1 MAKSILKIENAE
13 EARKFFMQSE
23 QYHGFELPEYFV
35 FDKVLEYV
43 EQKVGDKSMDECI
56 AGEHMAISDVN
67 FEMLTNKDGKYA
79 VRPLMLANPYL
90 YWFLVRELTT
100 NTGWS
105 ATLECF
111 KKYSVPHITSCA
123 LPRVKDANEKEPF
136 HHSTAI
142 LNWWNSMEQRSLEL
156 SLEYRYMF
164 VTDITNCYGSI
175 NPDSIDW
182 AMARKGTRFATEENQ
197 EIAANVRRYL
207 RMLQGGRNIGI
218 PQGSAI
224 FDFIGEFVLGY
235 SDLLLYERLMEE
247 GIDGYEIIR
256 YRDDYRIFCNDK
268 DNLIRISYILQQ
280 ILESLNLRLNSSKTK
295 ISENLVIDSIK
306 SDKLWYIKNAPIFN
320 KKGVDFDGIQKHLL
334 FILMFGREFPNGGQL
349 KTLLSDLD
357 KRIIKKLKPRKVKM
371 QTIAIL
377 DENGVKDLLD
387 NPEESEIEIPGK
399 IVENMTALAAVGTQI
414 AVENV
419 SVVHYV
425 LRVISRMVDS
435 LADDTAKWEIIGKV
449 AAKLTYRPNSDYDK
463 IWLQNITYQRDK
475 KAGVNPYSGVS
486 LCRLVMGE
494 EATIWNNSW
503 LKPELTNDFPI
514 ASVCDNVL
522 LKKITPVIT
531 FRETR
536 AYYEL

>member
-35 FDKVLEYV
+35 FDKVLEFV
-43 EQKVGDKSMDECI
+43 EQKVGDKSMDDCLADER
-56 AGEHMAISDVN
+56 MSISDVN

-100 NTGWS
+100 ENGWN

-136 HHSTAI
+136 HHSTTI
-142 LNWWNSMEQRSLEL
+142 LNWWNTMEQRSLEL

-175 NPDSIDW
+175 NPDTIDW
-182 AMARKGTRFATEENQ
+182 AMNRKGTKFDTDENH
-197 EIAANVRRYL
+197 EMAANVKLYL
-207 RMLQGGRNIGI
+207 RLLQGGRNIGI
-218 PQGSAI
+218 PQGSTI

-235 SDLLLYERLMEE
+235 SDLLLHEQLVEE

-295 ISENLVIDSIK
+295 ISENIVTDSIK
-306 SDKLWYIKNAPIFN
+306 SDKLWYIKNTPIFN
-320 KKGVDFDGIQKHLL
+320 KKGVDFDGIQKHML

-371 QTIAIL
+371 QTVAIL
-377 DENGVKDLLD
+377 DENGVKDMLG

-399 IVENMTALAAVGTQI
+399 ILENMTAIAAVGTQI

-425 LRVISRMVDS
+425 LRVISRIVDS
-435 LADDTAKWEIIGKV
+435 MEDDMAKWEIISKV
-449 AAKLTYRPNSDYDK
+449 ANKLTDRPNSDYDK

-475 KAGVNPYSGVS
+475 KDGTNPYSGVS

-494 EATIWNNSW
+494 DATIWNNSW
-503 LKPELTNDFPI
+503 LKPELTKSFPI
-514 ASVCDNVL
+514 DSVCDKNL

-536 AYYEL
+536 AYYE